1 MSEIDPSYWAE
12 VDAIVDELEP
22 LIRTHPLHV
31 SDLHEVDDVRNG
43 KDPGLRSCPGC
54 RMIRL
59 CKRLYEIAE
68 ARDDDK
74 PQDRLGGKSRR
85 DVKVEE
91 LTQRRQVEAPR
102 APQAG
107 AGRP

>member
-1 MSEIDPSYWAE
+1 MSEIDPGYWAE

-22 LIRTHPLHV
+22 LIRTHPVHV
-31 SDLHEVDDVRNG
+31 SALHEVDDVRNG
-43 KDPGLRSCPGC
+43 KDPGLRACPGC

-85 DVKVEE
+85 EVKVEE
-91 LTQRRQVEAPR
+91 LKQRREVEAPK
-102 APQAG
+102 AQAG
-107 AGRP
+107 GGNRP